1 MRPVVASVWRM
12 LDDPTYV
19 VLGGTGHIGSA
30 TARALLRST
39 HRVRVVTRSTD
50 KATAWVA
57 LGAEPVVADIEDPAA
72 LARAFASSSA
82 VRVFALNPP
91 GSIAGDPD
99 ADEDR
104 TADAIVAALDAAPVE
119 RVVALSTYG
128 ARPGR
133 RIGDL
138 GTLHRF
144 ESLLGDLEAPTA
156 IVRAGYLFSNWDG
169 AAETA
174 RTQSQVGVLLDPDR
188 LLPMVAPADVGREA
202 ARLLQLAEPDRS
214 VHHVEGPRRY
224 TPDDVARTFGDALGS
239 PVAVERTPPERWRT
253 AFLAVG
259 FSTAAA
265 DSFTGL
271 TALANCDP
279 WEVDG
284 EPVRGT
290 VTLKDYISDLLAS
303 DTAG

>member
-1 MRPVVASVWRM
+1 M
-12 LDDPTYV
+12 LYDPTYV

-30 TARALLRST
+30 TARALLST
-39 HRVRVVTRSTD
+39 RRRVRVVTRSTE
-50 KATAWVA
+50 KAAAWVA

-72 LARAFASSSA
+72 LARAFDSSSA

-99 ADEDR
+99 AEEDR
-104 TADAIVAALDAAPVE
+104 TANAIVAALDAAPVE

-133 RIGDL
+133 QIGDL

-144 ESLLGDLEAPTA
+144 ESLLADLQAPTA

-174 RTQSQVGVLLDPDR
+174 RTQGQVSVMLNPDR

-202 ARLLQLAEPDRS
+202 ARLLQLDEPDRG

-224 TPDDVARTFGDALGS
+224 TPDDVARAFAGALGT

-253 AFLAVG
+253 AFLAAG
-259 FSTAAA
+259 FSTAAT

-284 EPVRGT
+284 EPTRGT
-290 VTLKDYISDLLAS
+290 ITLEDYINDLLAPS
-303 DTAG
+303 P

>member
-1 MRPVVASVWRM
+1 M

-30 TARALLRST
+30 TARALLRSRR
-39 HRVRVVTRSTD
+39 RVRVVTRSTE
-50 KATAWVA
+50 KAAVWKA
-57 LGAEPVVADIEDPAA
+57 RGADPVVADVADPAA
-72 LARAFASSSA
+72 LAGAFVSSSA
-82 VRVFALNPP
+82 VRVFALNPL
-91 GSIAGDPD
+91 GSIIGDPD

-104 TADAIVAALDAAPVE
+104 TADAIVAALDATPVE

-128 ARPGR
+128 ARPGH

-144 ESLLGDLEAPTA
+144 ESLLRDLEAPTA

-169 AAETA
+169 AASTA
-174 RTQSQVGVLLDPDR
+174 RTQGQVAVMLDPDR
-188 LLPMVAPADVGREA
+188 LLPMVAPADVGSEA
-202 ARLLQLAEPDRS
+202 ARLLQLDEPDRG

-224 TPDDVARTFGDALGS
+224 TPEDVAQAFADALGS
-239 PVAVERTPPERWRT
+239 PVTVDRTPPKKWRT
-253 AFLAVG
+253 AFLAAG

-279 WEVDG
+279 WQVDG
-284 EPVRGT
+284 EPVRGAT
-290 VTLKDYISDLLAS
+290 TLKDYIVNLLAA

>member
-1 MRPVVASVWRM
+1 M
-12 LDDPTYV
+12 
-19 VLGGTGHIGSA
+19 
-30 TARALLRST
+30 
-39 HRVRVVTRSTD
+39 
-50 KATAWVA
+50 
-57 LGAEPVVADIEDPAA
+57 
-72 LARAFASSSA
+72 
-82 VRVFALNPP
+82 
-91 GSIAGDPD
+91 
-99 ADEDR
+99 
-104 TADAIVAALDAAPVE
+104 
-119 RVVALSTYG
+119 TYG
-128 ARPGR
+128 ARAGR
-133 RIGDL
+133 QIGDL

-144 ESLLGDLEAPTA
+144 ESLLGNVNAPTA

-174 RTQSQVGVLLDPDR
+174 RTQGQVGVMLDPGC
-188 LLPMVAPADVGREA
+188 LLPMVAPVDVGREA

-224 TPDDVARTFGDALGS
+224 TPDDVARAFADALGS
-239 PVAVERTPPERWRT
+239 AVTIERTPPERWRT
-253 AFLAVG
+253 AFFAAG

-279 WEVDG
+279 WEVDR

-303 DTAG
+303 DMAG